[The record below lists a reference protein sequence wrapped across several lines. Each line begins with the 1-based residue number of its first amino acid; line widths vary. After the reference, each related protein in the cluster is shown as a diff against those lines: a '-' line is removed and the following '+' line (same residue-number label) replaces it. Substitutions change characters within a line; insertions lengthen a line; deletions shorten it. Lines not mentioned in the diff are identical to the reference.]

1 MGETACSPSCAGR
14 PCGRQQCATVLL
26 VQEVH
31 HHRHQRLRRH
41 HPPRRQ
47 RLLPTLTWQMSVM
60 PATREPTETIII
72 QGPLAEDARRRR
84 PETPPAS
91 PGTQADRSRPIA
103 RTTSGSTF
111 TLGAKLTPLTLRLHS
126 ELFAETGRASSSRFF
141 GRQGSVLISCSG
153 ETEPCDQTRLVS
165 ASSSLSTFTGFS
177 FWIRASFL

>member
-1 MGETACSPSCAGR
+1 MGETACSPSCARR

-60 PATREPTETIII
+60 PTTRELTIEETTII
-72 QGPLAEDARRRR
+72 QG
-84 PETPPAS
+84 TPPA
-91 PGTQADRSRPIA
+91 DRGGPRRAEIPPASSGIRTDRPRPIA

-111 TLGAKLTPLTLRLHS
+111 TSGARLTDSFILNYALP
-126 ELFAETGRASSSRFF
+126 GREGGG
-141 GRQGSVLISCSG
+141 GRIGPSI
-153 ETEPCDQTRLVS
+153 DQEQ
-165 ASSSLSTFTGFS
+165 SLSARTHAYFFRQFFIGGEVDRTLVRRQTVKRVS
-177 FWIRASFL
+177 RV

>member
-60 PATREPTETIII
+60 PTTRELTIEETTII
-72 QGPLAEDARRRR
+72 QG
-84 PETPPAS
+84 TPPA
-91 PGTQADRSRPIA
+91 DRGGPRRAEIPPASSGIRTDRPRPIA

-111 TLGAKLTPLTLRLHS
+111 TSGARLTDSFILNYALPGREGGGREDRSEHRPRAVSFRENPRL
-126 ELFAETGRASSSRFF
+126 FF
-141 GRQGSVLISCSG
+141 PTVFHRWRSGSY
-153 ETEPCDQTRLVS
+153 TR
-165 ASSSLSTFTGFS
+165 T
-177 FWIRASFL
+177 

>member
-1 MGETACSPSCAGR
+1 MGETVCSPSCAGR
-14 PCGRQQCATVLL
+14 PCGRQQCVTLL

-60 PATREPTETIII
+60 SVTREPETITTTII
-72 QGPLAEDARRRR
+72 QGPSPEGERRR

-91 PGTQADRSRPIA
+91 PEIRPQKDRPQPIV

-111 TLGAKLTPLTLRLHS
+111 TSGARLTLVHL
-126 ELFAETGRASSSRFF
+126 L
-141 GRQGSVLISCSG
+141 SVLFG
-153 ETEPCDQTRLVS
+153 DR
-165 ASSSLSTFTGFS
+165 SS
-177 FWIRASFL
+177 IDRRFLRCLEKSRSDR

>member
-14 PCGRQQCATVLL
+14 PCGRQQCVTLL

-60 PATREPTETIII
+60 PAMKEPETITTTII
-72 QGPLAEDARRRR
+72 QGPPQSERRR

-91 PGTQADRSRPIA
+91 PKIRPQKARPRPIVQM
-103 RTTSGSTF
+103 TSGSTF
-111 TLGAKLTPLTLRLHS
+111 TSGARLILVHYS
-126 ELFAETGRASSSRFF
+126 QYSSGTDRASTIDFFIVSRIYSNIKKDLFF
-141 GRQGSVLISCSG
+141 
-153 ETEPCDQTRLVS
+153 
-165 ASSSLSTFTGFS
+165 
-177 FWIRASFL
+177 